1 MIGPLILAFIAL
13 SVILFPLTAIIHI
26 MKSEFEGNDKLIWIL
41 IILFMPIIGSIL
53 YFTISKSKPKN
64 KRF

>member
-1 MIGPLILAFIAL
+1 MIGPLIMALIAL

-26 MKSEFEGNDKLIWIL
+26 MKSEFKGNDKLIWVI

-53 YFTISKSKPKN
+53 YFAIGKSKPKN
-64 KRF
+64 KGF